1 MSYKYFWTAVIGG
14 MLGQLLGEFLKGF
27 IKGIKKHKK
36 SSIIAKKSFDEMT
49 EKEIDI
55 VLERLV

>member
-1 MSYKYFWTAVIGG
+1 MSYKYFWAGVIGVI
-14 MLGQLLGEFLKGF
+14 LGQLLGEFLKGF

-36 SSIIAKKSFDEMT
+36 QSIIAKKSFDEMT

-55 VLERLV
+55 ALERLI